1 MNYSAFVTLCAEH
14 NTTPTALA
22 LKLGLS
28 KGNTSSWKKG
38 GNPSADI
45 LVKIADELNCTTDIL
60 LGRAEK
66 SSSTEMS
73 ADEQELL
80 SIYNALSEKHQNF
93 VLERARTLY
102 DLEQN
107 EKNNSIIITQSRR
120 KYIDIADIAVG
131 AGISVPFSEDNAF
144 TKCSFNESDIPQNAD
159 CGIPINGKSME
170 PEYPDGCIVWVSRTS
185 PIKYGD
191 IIIAIVNGEPFCK
204 IYQPDGLHSYN
215 KNYHPIIVS
224 ENDTFKIFGKVIG
237 YYVEE

>member
-1 MNYSAFVTLCAEH
+1 MNYSTFVTLCAEH

-38 GNPSADI
+38 GNPSVDI
-45 LVKIADELNCTTDIL
+45 LIKIADELNCTTDVL
-60 LGRAEK
+60 LGRNKK
-66 SSSTEMS
+66 SQSTELS
-73 ADEQELL
+73 ADEQDLL
-80 SIYNALSEKHQNF
+80 STYNALSEKHQNF
-93 VLERARTLY
+93 VLERAKTLY
-102 DLEQN
+102 ELEQN
-107 EKNNSIIITQSRR
+107 DKNSIIVTKIRR

-131 AGISVPFSEDNAF
+131 AGISVPFTEDNAF
-144 TKCSFNESDIPQNAD
+144 TKCSFNESDIPENAD

-170 PEYPDGCIVWVSRTS
+170 PEYPDGCIVWVSRTA

-191 IIIAIVNGEPFCK
+191 TIIAIVNGEPFCK

-215 KNYHPIIVS
+215 KDYHPISVN
-224 ENDTFKIFGKVIG
+224 EHDTVNIFGKVIG

>member
-1 MNYSAFVTLCAEH
+1 MFYDNLKAICDSQGIKITPLVAECGG
-14 NTTPTALA
+14 A
-22 LKLGLS
+22 
-28 KGNTSSWKKG
+28 KGSISNWKKG
-38 GNPSADI
+38 ASPNSDI
-45 LVKIADELNCTTDIL
+45 VVNLAVRLNVSTDMLL
-60 LGRAEK
+60 LGATH
-66 SSSTEMS
+66 SSESKLS
-73 ADEQELL
+73 ADEQEL
-80 SIYNALSEKHQNF
+80 IKMYKVLSEKHQNF

-102 DLEQN
+102 ELEQN

-170 PEYPDGCIVWVSRTS
+170 PEYPDGCIVWVSRTA

-191 IIIAIVNGEPFCK
+191 TIIAIVNGEPFCK